1 MAFTIIQKSN
11 DQTFLHNLIKY
22 DQEYEFF
29 DKCFP
34 LKNPYSLKG
43 NSVLHIHVYF
53 DFTLVII
60 LSIVGHNDYMYAS
73 NVSNQLPVILV
84 KQYKVTVLYNEMFCI

>member
-1 MAFTIIQKSN
+1 M
-11 DQTFLHNLIKY
+11 KY

-29 DKCFP
+29 DKSFP
-34 LKNPYSLKG
+34 LENPYSWKG
-43 NSVLHIHVYF
+43 SIVLHIHVYF

-73 NVSNQLPVILV
+73 NVSNQLILV
-84 KQYKVTVLYNEMFCI
+84 KQYKVTVLYNEMFCL

>member
-1 MAFTIIQKSN
+1 M
-11 DQTFLHNLIKY
+11 KY

-34 LKNPYSLKG
+34 LENPYSWKG
-43 NSVLHIHVYF
+43 STVLHIHVYF

-60 LSIVGHNDYMYAS
+60 LSMVGHNDYMYAS
-73 NVSNQLPVILV
+73 NVSNQLILV
-84 KQYKVTVLYNEMFCI
+84 KQYKVTVLYNEMFCL

>member
-1 MAFTIIQKSN
+1 M
-11 DQTFLHNLIKY
+11 KY

-34 LKNPYSLKG
+34 LENPYSWKG
-43 NSVLHIHVYF
+43 SIVLHIHVYF

-60 LSIVGHNDYMYAS
+60 LFIVGHNDYMYAS
-73 NVSNQLPVILV
+73 NVSNQLILV
-84 KQYKVTVLYNEMFCI
+84 KQYKVTVLYNEMFCL